1 MNNFFLLLAANL
13 IEQEWNQN
21 VFSEK
26 SSTPLM
32 LPYDECKAMDIV
44 DLLYFNCPSMIVKQL
59 FAVVIVLG
67 SMLIL
72 STIFYLFFL

>member
-1 MNNFFLLLAANL
+1 
-13 IEQEWNQN
+13 
-21 VFSEK
+21 
-26 SSTPLM
+26 M

-59 FAVVIVLG
+59 FAVVIASG

-72 STIFYLFFL
+72 STVFLFYFKLR